1 MLRETEQLH
10 GSVRRYT
17 SPTEHAFFPGERLGR
32 RCSCCHATP
41 ACCSERVWHSVVLSS
56 PCLWPAGPLLP
67 APLLPPLLP
76 ASRRGA
82 SLPKQSG
89 KLTALKSCVHPLPP
103 KDELPPL
110 VLPPLGYP
118 PVLAPCAEAINFNER
133 IMGVYLNDILPGEGG
148 AGWQLRSRAAG
159 QARSQAAVRAC
170 SLPVMVTACFGS
182 APCPALALMVQ
193 SLKHLPLSPPQPSR
207 PAATT
212 ATTAARRRWTC
223 WCCRRCRR
231 ASTTASLWRRPSSGA
246 RGGGGGGVVCAG
258 VVCAGATGGLC
269 VLLRTR
275 CRLAVS
281 RSALEWCNVSAAG
294 HAPWNPLSH
303 LNRSPPQSLVSRAR
317 PEEYTPLIKARDAE
331 GLMRLLTG
339 AAGPRGRGAQGQRRN
354 SRGAAVR
361 QQAVA
366 TGSRGL
372 GSCLQNLSCRKTALS
387 KSGSC

>member
-193 SLKHLPLSPPQPSR
+193 SLKHLPLSPPSHH
-207 PAATT
+207 
-212 ATTAARRRWTC
+212 ARRR
-223 WCCRRCRR
+223 RRQLRQRGDAGR
-231 ASTTASLWRRPSSGA
+231 AGA
-246 RGGGGGGVVCAG
+246 AGAVDAHPLRQVCGGGQVQVRAAEGGGVVCAG

>member
-1 MLRETEQLH
+1 MSSLGTDGAVAQTPPVVPPPPAITPGGDDGNY
-10 GSVRRYT
+10 GS
-17 SPTEHAFFPGERLGR
+17 A
-32 RCSCCHATP
+32 ATLD
-41 ACCSERVWHSVVLSS
+41 V
-56 PCLWPAGPLLP
+56 
-67 APLLPPLLP
+67 
-76 ASRRGA
+76 
-82 SLPKQSG
+82 
-89 KLTALKSCVHPLPP
+89 
-103 KDELPPL
+103 L
-110 VLPPLGYP
+110 VLQALSTRIHYGKF
-118 PVLAPCAEAINFNER
+118 VAEAKFR
-133 IMGVYLNDILPGEGG
+133 
-148 AGWQLRSRAAG
+148 
-159 QARSQAAVRAC
+159 C
-170 SLPVMVTACFGS
+170 
-182 APCPALALMVQ
+182 
-193 SLKHLPLSPPQPSR
+193 
-207 PAATT
+207 
-212 ATTAARRRWTC
+212 ARRR
-223 WCCRRCRR
+223 
-231 ASTTASLWRRPSSGA
+231 
-246 RGGGGGGVVCAG
+246 GGGGVVCAG